1 VPRSLHA
8 EWRPG
13 PGRLDPIGVLEAQAH
28 GQSRVPELV
37 PIRYARMAQSPFA
50 FFRGAA
56 AVMATDLA
64 STPSTGIR
72 VQACGD
78 AHVSNFGKF
87 ATPERNLIFD
97 VNDFDETL
105 PGPWEW
111 DVKRLCASLHVVA
124 RQRGFD
130 PARCER
136 VVTTASRAYR
146 RRLAGYSTMLTLEL
160 WQERTEVKDVIA
172 HFPAKYRPLV
182 RRDVRR
188 ARRKDHR
195 RALAKLT
202 QQLSGG
208 VRFLEDPPLLL
219 RLENTDVDMQD
230 VVGVVEGYRESLS
243 EDCRDLFDR
252 FEVVDVARKVV
263 GVGSVGTWCWIAL
276 LQGPDHPDGD
286 RLIFQVK
293 EAQSSVLAPYAGE
306 SKFAHQ
312 GKRVVV
318 GQRRTQAASDR
329 FLGWAEAPSSG
340 RQYYVRQLWDSK
352 GQGDP
357 MLMDLRNLSY
367 YGALCAGTLA
377 RAHARTG
384 DAVQISAY
392 VGTSD
397 AFDRAMASFAA
408 AYAHANEQDHAA
420 LVLAIADG
428 RVDASTD

>member
-1 VPRSLHA
+1 
-8 EWRPG
+8 
-13 PGRLDPIGVLEAQAH
+13 VLEAQAH

-37 PIRYARMAQSPFA
+37 PIRYARMAESPFA

-64 STPSTGIR
+64 STPISGIR

-78 AHVSNFGKF
+78 AHLSNFGKF
-87 ATPERNLIFD
+87 ASPERNLIFD
-97 VNDFDETL
+97 INDFDETL

-130 PARCER
+130 PVRCDR

-146 RRLAGYSTMLTLEL
+146 SRLAGYSTMLTMEL

-188 ARRKDHR
+188 ARRKDHA

-202 QQLSGG
+202 RTVGG
-208 VRFLEDPPLLL
+208 VVQFSEAPPLLL
-219 RLENTDVDMQD
+219 RIDHTDLGMAD
-230 VVGVVEGYRESLS
+230 VVAVVDSYRQSLS
-243 EDCRDLFDR
+243 DDCRELFDR

-276 LQGPDHPDGD
+276 LEGPHHPRGD
-286 RLIFQVK
+286 RLVFQVK
-293 EAQSSVLAPYAGE
+293 EAQPSVLAPYAGE
-306 SKFAHQ
+306 SKYEHQ
-312 GKRVVV
+312 GQRVVV
-318 GQRRTQAASDR
+318 GQRLTQAASDR
-329 FLGWAEAPSSG
+329 FLGWAGAPGSG
-340 RQYYVRQLWDSK
+340 RQYYIRQLWDAK
-352 GQGDP
+352 GSGDP
-357 MLMDLRNLSY
+357 MVMDYRNLSY

-384 DAVQISAY
+384 DAVQISSY
-392 VGTSD
+392 LGTSD
-397 AFDRAMASFAA
+397 RFDQAMAAFAA
-408 AYAHANEQDHAA
+408 AYAQANERDHAS
-420 LVLAIADG
+420 LLQAIADG
-428 RVDASTD
+428 RIEASTD